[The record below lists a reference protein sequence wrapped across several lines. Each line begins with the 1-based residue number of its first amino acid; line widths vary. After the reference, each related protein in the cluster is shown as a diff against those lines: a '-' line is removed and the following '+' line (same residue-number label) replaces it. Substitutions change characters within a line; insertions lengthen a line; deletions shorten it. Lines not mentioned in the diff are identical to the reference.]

1 MLFVA
6 QHEKECRIE
15 SGNALC
21 LQAEVIPS
29 AQILENICKYLL
41 ETDPNCE
48 SMIIFV
54 TVSQQD

>member
-1 MLFVA
+1 MA

-48 SMIIFV
+48 SMTIFV